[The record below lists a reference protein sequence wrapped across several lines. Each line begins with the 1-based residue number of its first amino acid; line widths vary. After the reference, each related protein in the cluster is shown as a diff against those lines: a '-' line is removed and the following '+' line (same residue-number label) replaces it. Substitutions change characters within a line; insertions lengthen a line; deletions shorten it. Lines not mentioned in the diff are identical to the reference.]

1 MGAVKARGVE
11 EAMVGEVLVEAARE
25 VEMAAVETAAETVRL
40 GVAAREGVEM
50 VVAKVRKVEGME
62 AAEMVGGMAMLE
74 EAKEVGARVVA
85 REVRHQLVEAKVEV
99 ETEAEMV
106 AVETEAEMVGAKLH
120 QPQRPEAVRAAV
132 ETAAAVVR

>member
-1 MGAVKARGVE
+1 
-11 EAMVGEVLVEAARE
+11 
-25 VEMAAVETAAETVRL
+25 
-40 GVAAREGVEM
+40 
-50 VVAKVRKVEGME
+50 
-62 AAEMVGGMAMLE
+62 MLE

-99 ETEAEMV
+99 ETEVEMV
-106 AVETEAEMVGAKLH
+106 EVETKEMVGAKLQ